1 MIDLGP
7 KKTDATSHKTAPI
20 SLLKLVS
27 QMPPNWKAF
36 TTGIVLLVVQTF
48 AMGSA
53 VARPAGIPP
62 YTVLSAQ
69 TATEFDVQ
77 VQQASLEEQ
86 QYQAQIIKERAV
98 VEAYKALYEQKL
110 LELCRPGTITHRSR
124 QAANAREIV
133 LLNRWLEMEREKEDQ
148 ENAELNNLHGWTEYW
163 LSRQRGV
170 YQDQSWNASQA
181 QIDAESAARQAAERA
196 RWQAMEAQTAAGTTY
211 WHAQTGGIGYASVGR
226 SYYGGHSYHP
236 RTIHVRLR

>member
-1 MIDLGP
+1 MIDLSQKETEAYGKKITP
-7 KKTDATSHKTAPI
+7 KIFSRSATQLP
-20 SLLKLVS
+20 LKC
-27 QMPPNWKAF
+27 KAF
-36 TTGIVLLVVQTF
+36 NQILILLVVQSF
-48 AMGSA
+48 AATAAS
-53 VARPAGIPP
+53 ARPANVPP
-62 YTVLSAQ
+62 YTVHLAQ
-69 TATEFDVQ
+69 AATEFDVQ

-86 QYQAQIIKERAV
+86 QYQAQIERERAA
-98 VEAYKALYEQKL
+98 VEPYKALYEQKL
-110 LELCRPGTITHRSR
+110 LELCRPGTVTHRSR
-124 QAANAREIV
+124 QSANSREIS
-133 LLNRWLEMEREKEDQ
+133 LLNRWLEIEREREDQ

-163 LSRQRGV
+163 LSRQRCV